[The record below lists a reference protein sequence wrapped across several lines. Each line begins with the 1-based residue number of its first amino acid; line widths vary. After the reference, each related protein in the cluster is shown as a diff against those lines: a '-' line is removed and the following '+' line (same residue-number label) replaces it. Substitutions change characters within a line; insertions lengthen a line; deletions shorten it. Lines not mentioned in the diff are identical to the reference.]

1 MQNVATILILLVVV
15 TALAVIARRVAI
27 PYPTLMVLAGLAI
40 GFIPGL
46 ARVELSPDIVFLI
59 FLPPLLY
66 AAAWNT
72 TWHEFRKQLRPIS
85 FLAIGLVLATTVA
98 VAAAAHYVVGIPW
111 APAFVLGAIVSPP
124 DAVAATA
131 IAQRLFLPRDLVS
144 LLEGESLVNDAT
156 GLVAYRFGVLA
167 VMTGVFSL
175 PHASLQ
181 FVIAATL
188 GIGLGLLVGWTVI
201 QIHRRLKDPLI
212 ETVITILTP
221 YVAYLPAE
229 GIHSLNIGVEASG
242 VLAVVAAG
250 LFVGRQ
256 SPRLFSPNLRLQA
269 HAVWD
274 LLIFLLNGVV
284 FILLGL
290 QLPHVS
296 GKLLLTESPVPLVWY
311 AAVISLAVI
320 LSRVIWVFA
329 SGWMAENTPILKIVR
344 RKVDWKRVTVV
355 AWCGMRGVV
364 SLAAALAIPMTTSS
378 NLPFPNRDLIIFLVF
393 AVILVTLV
401 FQSLTLPSL
410 VRWLK
415 ITTTGSDEEL
425 VRWARLEAAYA
436 ALARLEVA
444 AYEPETPAEA
454 IVFLKAHYE
463 QRIRRDKWNDNA
475 ASVEFAIV
483 PPTQTDSL
491 HRELLNTERYM
502 LIKLRDDGSINDEVL
517 HRIERDLDLQELRLR
532 AAG

>member
-1 MQNVATILILLVVV
+1 MQTVATILILLVIV

-27 PYPTLMVLAGLAI
+27 PYPTLMVIAGLGI
-40 GFIPGL
+40 GFVPRLGH
-46 ARVELSPDIVFLI
+46 VELNPELVFLI

-72 TWHEFRKQLRPIS
+72 TWHEFRKLLRPIS

-98 VAAAAHYVVGIPW
+98 VAVVAHYIVGMAW

-131 IAQRLFLPRDLVS
+131 IAQRLFLPRDLVT

-167 VMTGVFSL
+167 VSTGAFSL
-175 PHASLQ
+175 PAASLK
-181 FVIAATL
+181 FVVAATL
-188 GIGLGLLVGWTVI
+188 GIGMGLLVGWTVI
-201 QIHRRLKDPLI
+201 QLHRRLKDPLI

-221 YVAYLPAE
+221 YAAYLPAE
-229 GIHSLNIGVEASG
+229 GIHSLGIGIEASG

-250 LFVGRQ
+250 LFIGRQ

-274 LLIFLLNGVV
+274 LLVFLLNGVV
-284 FILLGL
+284 FILIGL

-296 GKLLLTESPVPLVWY
+296 GQLLKDRSPLPLVWY
-311 AAVISLAVI
+311 TAVISLSVI
-320 LSRVIWVFA
+320 LIRVIWVFT
-329 SGWMAENTPILKIVR
+329 SGWIAQNAPILKLAR
-344 RKVDWKRVTVV
+344 REVDWKRMTVV

-364 SLAAALAIPMTTSS
+364 SLAAALALPIMTSR
-378 NLPFPNRDLIIFLVF
+378 NLPFPHRDLIIFIVF
-393 AVILVTLV
+393 GVILVTLV

-410 VRWLK
+410 VRALK
-415 ITTTGSDEEL
+415 ITTAGSDEEL

-436 ALARLEVA
+436 AMARLEVA
-444 AYEPETPAEA
+444 AYEPGTPAEA

-483 PPTQTDSL
+483 PPTRTDAL
-491 HRELLNTERYM
+491 HRELINTERYM

-532 AAG
+532 ASG